1 VWFDALMANAWPLQG
16 KYPGSGDHQARGRM
30 KVCNK
35 REGARRQ
42 FVKID
47 AG

>member
-1 VWFDALMANAWPLQG
+1 
-16 KYPGSGDHQARGRM
+16 M